1 MKIYRSLLSIV
12 LFFVI
17 IYFFRGYLNGSQIN
31 FWGAKNST
39 STTLGTSSG
48 SYPIGTT
55 TPNLSFPENI
65 ISSISNEIKVSDSR
79 AGYTPNR
86 DQLPP
91 IVGENNLESKDG
103 RLTDDG
109 VFFDTN
115 IERGMQSLPPL
126 KRNSLLDKTAEIK
139 LNDMFSNQYFE
150 HVSPSG
156 SSVSDVVNGVGY
168 KFLVI
173 GENLALGNF
182 AGDAKV
188 VAAWMASPGHRENIL
203 DKRYTEM
210 GVAVGYGMY
219 KGRMQWLAVQHFAR
233 PMSSCPSPNSSM
245 KDKIAQDK
253 EDLVLREGGITA
265 TKKIVDNADPL
276 DPNLPSI
283 VSNYNVLINGYNDKL
298 KSLKA
303 EITNYN
309 SQVTNFNSC
318 LDAVTTS
325 VK

>member
-1 MKIYRSLLSIV
+1 MKIYRSLLSIA

-17 IYFFRGYLNGSQIN
+17 IYFFRGYLNGFPIH
-31 FWGAKNST
+31 FWGSKNGT

-48 SYPIGTT
+48 AYPIGTT

-91 IVGENNLESKDG
+91 IIGENNLESKDG

-233 PMSSCPSPNSSM
+233 PMSSCPSPSSLM
-245 KDKIAQDK
+245 KDRIAKDK
-253 EDLVLREGGITA
+253 EELVLKESDITT
-265 TKKIVDNADPL
+265 TKKIVDSTDSS
-276 DPNLPSI
+276 DSSFTFV
-283 VSNYNVLINGYNDKL
+283 VSSYNSLVNDYNNKL

-303 EITNYN
+303 EITTYN
-309 SQVTNFNSC
+309 AQVTNFNSC
-318 LDAVTTS
+318 LDAVTTP